1 MEESIERIEEYI
13 GILSTKTY
21 SEDLLEFAIGEVIDR
36 VQLYLNSDS
45 LPEKCERI
53 VAKIVVN
60 NLKEI
65 SNNID
70 AESSNEDSEQVISSI
85 SDNGQSITFSNEV
98 KKYYVNAS
106 DDDVLRGFT
115 SLLSRYRRIK
125 VVYPKNNEDQDS

>member
-21 SEDLLEFAIGEVIDR
+21 STDLLEFAIGEVIDR
-36 VQLYLNSDS
+36 VQLYLNSKS